1 MNGIVKMAFDCGCV
15 IVEKISMDSV
25 SNFISDSPIPPV
37 EEPSKLVDILNN
49 DILFMYPTR
58 PIIVREMPM
67 IAPMWVS
74 TAMLIKEMNWSKI
87 V

>member
-1 MNGIVKMAFDCGCV
+1 
-15 IVEKISMDSV
+15 MDSV